1 MCSHWPLQCVCL
13 RKTRTSSSRSQNT
26 SHAWWLG
33 QTQSWLRF
41 LLKRKPDLG
50 SSVLSST
57 YICFLILNKCS
68 WFFFFFFLPL
78 LTSPD
83 GYAIHRL
90 ECVQIR
96 KIQRPPRLGRIHMFR
111 HCCSFCGST
120 ELVEK
125 SNSGTCVPYVVQLS
139 TVPSSLL
146 VMRGGQGPDGHLSN
160 EQSRF
165 PIAPGAASAFSQIII
180 RYMERLKF

>member
-1 MCSHWPLQCVCL
+1 MCYHWPLQCVFKENQDCL
-13 RKTRTSSSRSQNT
+13 FPFSEHRSCLVPGPNPKLAPFFAKKKTWFGKLSP
-26 SHAWWLG
+26 
-33 QTQSWLRF
+33 
-41 LLKRKPDLG
+41 LLYLYLFSDIKQVQL
-50 SSVLSST
+50 V
-57 YICFLILNKCS
+57 
-68 WFFFFFFLPL
+68 FFFLFLPL

-96 KIQRPPRLGRIHMFR
+96 KIQRPPCLGRIHMFR

-146 VMRGGQGPDGHLSN
+146 VMRGGQGPDGHLAN

-180 RYMERLKF
+180 RYMERLKC